1 MLGGAT
7 QFANRMRNR
16 RQLRSNNLAK
26 RPDVLS
32 RHIPLARHRAR
43 TVFPALKSNTMERV
57 GGQGM
62 GRTVRLGWLAFGMVM
77 ATVAGLSTPVRAADF
92 PTKPVT
98 LIVPWPAGGA
108 TDRHLRVLAEAAS
121 KHLGQPIVIDNKPG
135 ASGTLG
141 AATMAAT
148 AKPDGYTIAQLPIT
162 IFRLPYMQKVSFDP
176 TKDFS
181 FIIHLTGYTFG
192 TAVNANSPWKT
203 WKELLDYARANPG
216 KIRYATPGTGST
228 LHITM
233 EQIALQEGLKWTQVP
248 FRGEA
253 EMTAALL
260 GDHVEAAAGGTGM
273 GPLVDAGKFRMLVV
287 WTEKRSP
294 RFPDSPTLVEE
305 GQKIISASP
314 YGLAGPK
321 GMDPKVIK
329 VLHDAFQKAMQDPSH
344 LKVLEDLSQPMV
356 YLNSEDYRA
365 FAMKIIAEQQ
375 ELIARL
381 GLASK

>member
-1 MLGGAT
+1 M
-7 QFANRMRNR
+7 
-16 RQLRSNNLAK
+16 
-26 RPDVLS
+26 
-32 RHIPLARHRAR
+32 
-43 TVFPALKSNTMERV
+43 
-57 GGQGM
+57 
-62 GRTVRLGWLAFGMVM
+62 RLGRRLGVA
-77 ATVAGLSTPVRAADF
+77 ALAGLLVALCGVGPARAQTF

-121 KHLGQPIVIDNKPG
+121 KHLGQQIVIDNKPG

-203 WKELLDYARANPG
+203 WKELIDYAKANPG
-216 KIRYATPGTGST
+216 KIRYATPGTGTT

-305 GQKIISASP
+305 DQKIISASP

-344 LKVLEDLSQPMV
+344 LKVLEELSQPMV
-356 YLNSEDYRA
+356 YMNSEDYRA
-365 FAMKIIAEQQ
+365 FAMKAIDEQKD
-375 ELIARL
+375 LIARL
-381 GLASK
+381 GLGSK